1 MICFS
6 KPRICTTENRSPKFC
21 TPEPRICTDSVVQKK
36 TGLQI
41 LGFTDIKGSTE
52 FGISLF
58 SSTDSGFW
66 NTNHDF
72 LIRSFVTMVENWYL
86 ILNFLPWS
94 RNFLCKNHDLYFK
107 TQNLYYWKEISQ
119 ILYPRTQN
127 LYYRFCSTEKKLG
140 YRFWD
145 LQILRAY
152 IICTALLWYQKPGH
166 MPLLYPKSKIL

>member
-1 MICFS
+1 MYGPQQSPPSYPQPWIS
-6 KPRICTTENRSPKFC
+6 VNPRICNPVLFLYY
-21 TPEPRICTDSVVQKK
+21 RICSTDS
-36 TGLQI
+36 
-41 LGFTDIKGSTE
+41 GFWVTE

-58 SSTDSGFW
+58 SVTVSRFW

-94 RNFLCKNHDLYFK
+94 RNFLRKNHDLYFK

-145 LQILRAY
+145 LQILRAKVWSFETETLNPY
-152 IICTALLWYQKPGH
+152 GH
-166 MPLLYPKSKIL
+166 EYCCIHCVSFLKR